1 MTLLH
6 PIWLLLLIPLIISLR
21 VWKPPSPLLGILRL
35 AMLSLILLAMCG
47 LAVKLPSRAGTVVV
61 VTDRSQSMSPDSEA
75 KQKEA
80 IDLIQGAMGNNVNLA
95 VLSFGRAAAIEQS
108 PKPENLPDLSTKCT
122 VMPPT

>member
-1 MTLLH
+1 MPIMTLLH

-61 VTDRSQSMSPDSEA
+61 VTDRSQSMPPDSEA
-75 KQKEA
+75 KTKRSNR
-80 IDLIQGAMGNNVNLA
+80 LNP
-95 VLSFGRAAAIEQS
+95 GRHGER
-108 PKPENLPDLSTKCT
+108 C
-122 VMPPT
+122 